1 MCENKTA
8 SFFKD
13 LLSMWRV
20 WQLFVGNGNVFKS
33 WKSRRNLEIRLFI
46 VFFKIVFQ
54 YLDYQYKYRNQG
66 EA

>member
-20 WQLFVGNGNVFKS
+20 WQLFVGNGKTCVQILEEPQKL
-33 WKSRRNLEIRLFI
+33 RNTFI
-46 VFFKIVFQ
+46 FIFFTMCQ
-54 YLDYQYKYRNQG
+54 YLDYQYKYWNQG